1 MYNFALIGWPL
12 EHSESPKLYTKFFSQ
27 WNIEGKYSLQPIQ
40 PEHFEI
46 EVQHLKEQG
55 IQCIN
60 VTFPYKEK
68 ILSCLPLHQNQA
80 VSKIGATNTVD
91 LRNNHAYNTDVIG
104 FTNDL
109 QRHNIDIKKQ
119 TVLILGAGG
128 AAKAAIYALT
138 SQGATVYVYN
148 RTYSKAQ
155 NMSQIFENTTAVFW
169 NEIPWDEIT
178 LIVQCTSLGIPPFEN
193 QNAWLQEPPD
203 LTNKVVYDMV
213 YYPRM
218 TSFLTKAKE
227 KNATII
233 SGIGMLVLQ
242 AYASLEI
249 FLGKKVSSI
258 ESLDFDAL
266 L

>member
-12 EHSESPKLYTKFFSQ
+12 EHSESPKLYSKFFSELG
-27 WNIEGKYSLQPIQ
+27 IEGKYSLHPIN
-40 PEHFEI
+40 PEYFEK

-68 ILSCLPLHQNQA
+68 ILSCLSLHKNHA
-80 VSKIGATNTVD
+80 VTKIGATNTID
-91 LRNNHAYNTDVIG
+91 LRNNCAYNTDVIG
-104 FTNDL
+104 FTKDL
-109 QRHNIDIKKQ
+109 QRNNIDISKQ
-119 TVLILGAGG
+119 IALVLGAGG

-138 SQGATVYVYN
+138 SKGATVYVYN

-155 NMSQIFENTTAVFW
+155 IMSQIFENTTAIFW
-169 NEIPWDEIT
+169 DEIPWEKIT

-193 QNAWLQEPPD
+193 QNAWYQEPPD
-203 LTNKVVYDMV
+203 LTNKIVYDMV

-227 KNATII
+227 KNATVL
-233 SGIGMLVLQ
+233 SGIGMLELQ

-249 FLGKKVSSI
+249 FLGKDTENNSQG
-258 ESLDFDAL
+258 
-266 L
+266 